1 MDYMQHIVKKWV
13 LLAAVLLVGQVAIAG
28 NPIDWLLDFNPL
40 GGIQDRKVIKAILR
54 LPKEDARTVEQYF
67 KKHDK
72 DTARENLGFGWTVWK
87 AGVSGWDIAIG
98 ATFYYDRDSL
108 VSYSLHPNYS
118 EQKGKLKRQQKRL
131 CSVFRVLSDT
141 AAPYYFN
148 QSALFAPLKN
158 YPGHLHQP
166 PTAIGHYMSPLSG
179 TEYGFMNYRNEQM
192 TNRKAFNAI
201 KDSLTNEQIICMM
214 YAINP
219 ATRFTAIEHYW
230 RLKERFGE
238 RPDLDAWV
246 EQNFAATPQVKLFI
260 SCSEYVEDTRNLV
273 YVNALQR

>member
-1 MDYMQHIVKKWV
+1 MDYMQYIGKKWG
-13 LLAAVLLVGQVAIAG
+13 LLAAVLFIGQAAFAS

-54 LPKEDARTVEQYF
+54 LPKADVQTVEQYF

-108 VSYSLHPNYS
+108 VSYSLTPNFS
-118 EQKGKLKRQQKRL
+118 SQRGKLKRQQQRL
-131 CSVFRVLSDT
+131 RGIFQLVNDT
-141 AAPYYFN
+141 AQPYTYN

-158 YPGHLHQP
+158 YPGGLQQIP
-166 PTAIGHYMSPLSG
+166 SAIGRYMSPLSG
-179 TEYGFMNYRNEQM
+179 TVYGYYWGGLYAELLPNRLAFKAIENSLRNSDIE
-192 TNRKAFNAI
+192 R
-201 KDSLTNEQIICMM
+201 LM

-219 ATRFTAIEHYW
+219 ATRFTAFEFYLGH
-230 RLKERFGE
+230 KERFGE
-238 RPDLDAWV
+238 RPDIDA
-246 EQNFAATPQVKLFI
+246 
-260 SCSEYVEDTRNLV
+260 
-273 YVNALQR
+273 